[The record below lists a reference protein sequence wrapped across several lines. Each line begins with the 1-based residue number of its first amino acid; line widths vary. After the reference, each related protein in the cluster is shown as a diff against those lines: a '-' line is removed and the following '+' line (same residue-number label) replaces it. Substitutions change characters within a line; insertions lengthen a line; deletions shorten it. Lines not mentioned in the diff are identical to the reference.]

1 MVGLC
6 SRHLKKSI
14 TRENLMEI
22 VDAAYKINDDD
33 LLKKAMHFVKLNYG
47 SVEDI
52 EQWEDFIH
60 SNPECVAKMMKFI
73 MFKY

>member
-6 SRHLKKSI
+6 SQHLKKSI
-14 TRENLMEI
+14 TKDNLMEI

-33 LLKKAMHFVKLNYG
+33 LLKKAMHFVKLNYV

-52 EQWEDFIH
+52 EQWEDFIQ
-60 SNPECVAKMMKFI
+60 SNPECVAKMMKFL
-73 MFKY
+73 MFK